1 MKFLKNL
8 FAFLIPLLSM
18 LITFSIFLLI
28 DNVVDNYKSKISRD
42 YSIII
47 VTNTPLEKDAIK
59 ELGGI
64 KVERIQNLPNDK
76 IITTIQSNLS
86 ESSIELLKQKLP
98 NFYQIYLE
106 IFPTTS
112 ELDSIKK
119 TLLQNKNVKKVEVF
133 YKNHNQIYLLLLLL
147 NSVSFILFF
156 IITIFAIII
165 IAKQIKLWF
174 HEHNVKIAILR
185 LHGASILY
193 SASSILNY
201 ALLSSLLSFIISALF
216 LFYVS
221 NNMTVLFPLELHDII
236 DIKINLILELS
247 KIFLLSFCISILR
260 LHGASILYS
269 ASSILNYALL
279 SSLLSFLIASTFLYY
294 VSNNMTVLFPL
305 ELHDIVDI
313 DINIFFELIKIF
325 LLSFS
330 ISTFTIFGVLLKYK
344 ITND

>member
-28 DNVVDNYKSKISRD
+28 NNVVNNYKSKISKD

-47 VTNTPLEKDAIK
+47 VTNNPLQKDSIT
-59 ELGGI
+59 ELAGI
-64 KVERIQNLPNDK
+64 KVEKVQNLPNDK
-76 IITTIQSNLS
+76 IITNIKTNLS
-86 ESSIELLKQKLP
+86 DTSIELLKQKLP

-106 IFPTTS
+106 IFPTSS
-112 ELDSIKK
+112 ELESIKQALAK
-119 TLLQNKNVKKVEVF
+119 DKNIKKVEVF

-174 HEHNVKIAILR
+174 HEH
-185 LHGASILY
+185 
-193 SASSILNY
+193 SS
-201 ALLSSLLSFIISALF
+201 
-216 LFYVS
+216 
-221 NNMTVLFPLELHDII
+221 
-236 DIKINLILELS
+236 K
-247 KIFLLSFCISILR
+247 ISILR

-269 ASSILNYALL
+269 ASSILNYALI
-279 SSLLSFLIASTFLYY
+279 SSLLSFFICGIFLIYI
-294 VSNNMTVLFPL
+294 SNNMTILFPL
-305 ELHDIVDI
+305 ELQEIVDI
-313 DINIFFELIKIF
+313 KINIFIELVKIF
-325 LLSFS
+325 LLSFC

>member
-28 DNVVDNYKSKISRD
+28 NNVVDNYKSKISKD

-47 VTNTPLEKDAIK
+47 VTHNPLQKDSIT
-59 ELGGI
+59 ELAGI
-64 KVERIQNLPNDK
+64 KVDKVQNLPNDK
-76 IITTIQSNLS
+76 IITNIKTNLS
-86 ESSIELLKQKLP
+86 DTSIELLKQKLP

-106 IFPTTS
+106 IFPTSS
-112 ELDSIKK
+112 ELEIIKQALSK
-119 TLLQNKNVKKVEVF
+119 DKNIKKVEVF

-174 HEHNVKIAILR
+174 HEH
-185 LHGASILY
+185 
-193 SASSILNY
+193 SS
-201 ALLSSLLSFIISALF
+201 
-216 LFYVS
+216 
-221 NNMTVLFPLELHDII
+221 
-236 DIKINLILELS
+236 K
-247 KIFLLSFCISILR
+247 ISILR

-279 SSLLSFLIASTFLYY
+279 SSLLSFLICGIFLVY
-294 VSNNMTVLFPL
+294 VSNNMTILFPL
-305 ELHDIVDI
+305 ELQEIVDI
-313 DINIFFELIKIF
+313 KINLFIELAKIF
-325 LLSFS
+325 LLSFC

>member
-1 MKFLKNL
+1 MELFMKFLKNL

-28 DNVVDNYKSKISRD
+28 NNVVNNYKSKISKD

-47 VTNTPLEKDAIK
+47 VTNNPLQKDSIT
-59 ELGGI
+59 ELAGI
-64 KVERIQNLPNDK
+64 KVEKVQNLPNDK
-76 IITTIQSNLS
+76 IITNIKTNLS
-86 ESSIELLKQKLP
+86 DTSIELLKQKLP

-106 IFPTTS
+106 IFPTSS
-112 ELDSIKK
+112 ELESIKQALAK
-119 TLLQNKNVKKVEVF
+119 DKNIKKVEVF

-174 HEHNVKIAILR
+174 HEH
-185 LHGASILY
+185 
-193 SASSILNY
+193 SS
-201 ALLSSLLSFIISALF
+201 
-216 LFYVS
+216 
-221 NNMTVLFPLELHDII
+221 
-236 DIKINLILELS
+236 K
-247 KIFLLSFCISILR
+247 ISILR

-269 ASSILNYALL
+269 ASSILNYALI
-279 SSLLSFLIASTFLYY
+279 SSLLSFFICGIFLIYI
-294 VSNNMTVLFPL
+294 SNNMTILFPL
-305 ELHDIVDI
+305 ELQEIVDI
-313 DINIFFELIKIF
+313 KINIFIELVKIF
-325 LLSFS
+325 LLSFC

>member
-47 VTNTPLEKDAIK
+47 VTTTPLEKDSIK
-59 ELGGI
+59 ELAGI
-64 KVERIQNLPNDK
+64 KVEKVQNLPNDK
-76 IITTIQSNLS
+76 IISSIQSNLS
-86 ESSIELLKQKLP
+86 ETSIDLLKQKLP

-112 ELDSIKK
+112 ELDDIKQ

-174 HEHNVKIAILR
+174 HEQSVK
-185 LHGASILY
+185 
-193 SASSILNY
+193 
-201 ALLSSLLSFIISALF
+201 
-216 LFYVS
+216 
-221 NNMTVLFPLELHDII
+221 
-236 DIKINLILELS
+236 
-247 KIFLLSFCISILR
+247 ISILR

-279 SSLLSFLIASTFLYY
+279 SSLLAFLISAAFLYY

-305 ELHDIVDI
+305 ELHEIVDI
-313 DINIFFELIKIF
+313 NMNIFTELAKIF

>member
-1 MKFLKNL
+1 MRFLKNI

-28 DNVVDNYKSKISRD
+28 NNVVENYKSKISKD
-42 YSIII
+42 YSIVI
-47 VTNTPLEKDAIK
+47 VTNTPLIK
-59 ELGGI
+59 ENISELAGI
-64 KVERIQNLPNDK
+64 KVEKIITLPNDK
-76 IITTIQSNLS
+76 IITNIKSSLS
-86 ESSIELLKQKLP
+86 DNSIELLKQKLP

-106 IFPTTS
+106 IFPTSS
-112 ELDSIKK
+112 ELDEIKQN
-119 TLLQNKNVKKVEVF
+119 LLENKNIRKVEVF
-133 YKNHNQIYLLLLLL
+133 YKNHNQTYLLLLLL

-156 IITIFAIII
+156 IITLFAIII

-236 DIKINLILELS
+236 DVKINLSMELM
-247 KIFLLSFCISILR
+247 KIFLLSFCISI
-260 LHGASILYS
+260 
-269 ASSILNYALL
+269 
-279 SSLLSFLIASTFLYY
+279 
-294 VSNNMTVLFPL
+294 
-305 ELHDIVDI
+305 
-313 DINIFFELIKIF
+313 
-325 LLSFS
+325 
-330 ISTFTIFGVLLKYK
+330 FTIFGVLLKYK
-344 ITND
+344 INND

>member
-174 HEHNVKIAILR
+174 HEHSVK
-185 LHGASILY
+185 
-193 SASSILNY
+193 
-201 ALLSSLLSFIISALF
+201 
-216 LFYVS
+216 
-221 NNMTVLFPLELHDII
+221 
-236 DIKINLILELS
+236 
-247 KIFLLSFCISILR
+247 ISILR

-305 ELHDIVDI
+305 ELHEIVDI
-313 DINIFFELIKIF
+313 NINIFFELMKIF